1 MHEQLSQ
8 DSGLHQALEVWRRR
22 RWLSILV
29 FLGTF
34 VPAVS
39 FVVFLPDVYRST
51 ATVLVERQQEPE
63 TLARTSATED
73 LDTRLHTIS
82 QEILSRARLNDLIR
96 RFDLYPAMR
105 RKAAAETAIERMRRD
120 IEVDLKGA
128 ERSWG
133 RGATIAFAL
142 TYRGRDPR
150 KVAQVANALAAFYVE
165 ENEQIRERQAS
176 QAAGLLKSQLE
187 EVKGKLEE
195 QERRIGEFKM
205 RHTGELPQQV
215 EANLATLERLN
226 AQLHLNSE
234 RQIRAMERRES
245 LGKQIAE
252 ADGVGPAGDPEGT
265 AARIAR
271 LSQELN
277 DLRRRFSDK
286 YPDVIRVEQEIAVLR
301 QQLAAAGTA
310 AGPEAG
316 GSAAV
321 ARGAGAVPPDPALL
335 PLREAARKADAE
347 VGGLKSEEERLR
359 RTVAAY
365 ERRVENAPQR
375 QQEFHALSR
384 DYETTKDLYDSLL
397 KRHEE
402 AALAES
408 LEQGRTAEQFRI
420 LDQALPPREPSAPGR
435 LWLSVM
441 GLIVSIGMAVGAM
454 ALAERLD
461 TSFHSVDALRAFTR
475 VPVLASIPPIVSRA
489 DARRRL
495 LRASTAAASVA
506 LGLTLI
512 AGASSYVAREYE
524 SLVWILSGS
533 RP

>member
-1 MHEQLSQ
+1 MREQQRQ

-22 RWLSILV
+22 WWLGILV

-34 VPAVS
+34 VPAIS
-39 FVVFLPDVYRST
+39 FVAFLPDVYRST

-63 TLARTSATED
+63 TLARPTATEE
-73 LDTRLHTIS
+73 LDTRLHTIN

-96 RFDLYPAMR
+96 RFDLYPTLTG
-105 RKAAAETAIERMRRD
+105 KAAAETLVERMRRD
-120 IEVDLKGA
+120 IEVDLKGV
-128 ERSWG
+128 ERNWG

-142 TYRGRDPR
+142 TYRGRDPW

-165 ENEQIRERQAS
+165 ENEKIRERQAS
-176 QAAGLLKSQLE
+176 RAAGLLKAQLD
-187 EVKGKLEE
+187 EVKTKLEE
-195 QERRIGEFKM
+195 QESRIGGFKM
-205 RHTGELPQQV
+205 RHIGELPQQV

-234 RQIRAMERRES
+234 KQIRAMERREK
-245 LGKQIAE
+245 LVEQLTE
-252 ADGVGPAGDPEGT
+252 AGAIGPAGDPEGT
-265 AARIAR
+265 AARIAT
-271 LSQELN
+271 LSQELQ

-286 YPDVIRVEQEIAVLR
+286 YPDVVRVEKEIAALK
-301 QQLAAAGTA
+301 QQVAEAGT
-310 AGPEAG
+310 
-316 GSAAV
+316 SAEPN
-321 ARGAGAVPPDPALL
+321 RPGPPDPALR
-335 PLREAARKADAE
+335 PLREGVRKADAE
-347 VGGLKSEEERLR
+347 MSGLKAEEERLR
-359 RTVAAY
+359 KTITAY

-402 AALAES
+402 AVLAES

-420 LDQALPPREPSAPGR
+420 LDPALPPREPAAPGR

-441 GLIVSIGMAVGAM
+441 GLILSLGMAVGAM
-454 ALAERLD
+454 SLAEQFD
-461 TSFHSVDALRAFTR
+461 TSFHSVDSLRAFTR
-475 VPVLASIPPIVSRA
+475 VPVLASIPLIYSRT

-495 LRASTAAASVA
+495 LRGSAAAASVA
-506 LGLTLI
+506 LGLALI
-512 AGASSYVAREYE
+512 AGASYYVAREYE
-524 SLVWILSGS
+524 PLVWMLSGS